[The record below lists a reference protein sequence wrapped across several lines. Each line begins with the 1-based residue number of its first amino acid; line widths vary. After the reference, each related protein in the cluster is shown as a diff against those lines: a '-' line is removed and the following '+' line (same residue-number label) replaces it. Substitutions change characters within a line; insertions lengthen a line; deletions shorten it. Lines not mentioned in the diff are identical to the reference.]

1 MTLQRA
7 VIDYH
12 QNMNVL
18 IVYAHPNPLSF
29 NQSILQVVD
38 NTFKNRGAS
47 VRIKDLYAERFDPLL
62 DSTQLTL
69 QNAGKLPHAIKR
81 EQEQI
86 LWADTIAV
94 IYPLWWFDRPA
105 ILKGWF
111 DRVFT
116 NGFAFSHN
124 GARVRGLLT
133 AKRALVIVTT
143 GGTKED
149 FGNHAGQLTRST
161 TEGTLAFCGIT
172 DIVDRIFYA
181 VPLVSDSA
189 RKQMLAEVEAC
200 VQQF

>member
-1 MTLQRA
+1 
-7 VIDYH
+7 
-12 QNMNVL
+12 MNVL

-29 NQSILQVVD
+29 NQSILRVVD
-38 NTFKNRGAS
+38 SAFKNRGAS
-47 VRIKDLYAERFDPLL
+47 VRIKDLYTERFDPVL
-62 DSTQLTL
+62 DGAQLAL
-69 QNAGKLPHAIKR
+69 QSAGKLPHAIKR

-116 NGFAFSHN
+116 NGFAFSYS
-124 GARVRGLLT
+124 GAHVKGLLT
-133 AKRALVIVTT
+133 AKRALVIVTA
-143 GGTKED
+143 GGAKDD
-149 FGNHAGQLTRST
+149 FGKNADQLTRST

-181 VPLVSDSA
+181 VSLVSDSA
-189 RKQMLAEVEAC
+189 RKQMLAEVETC